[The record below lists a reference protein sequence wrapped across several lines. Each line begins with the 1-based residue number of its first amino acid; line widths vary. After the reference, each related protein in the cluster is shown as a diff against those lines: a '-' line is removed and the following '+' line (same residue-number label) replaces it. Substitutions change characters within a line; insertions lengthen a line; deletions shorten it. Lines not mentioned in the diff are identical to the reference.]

1 MLWRVHFR
9 FDSKIENS
17 TSVHLH
23 GRFHGSI
30 ASSAASSKNSANHFQ
45 TTLLAEQISHSDV
58 VGRFYGEHHVFRE
71 LRFVVPLLFLLNL
84 VMGS

>member
-1 MLWRVHFR
+1 MAPGWLQQ
-9 FDSKIENS
+9 KLCKE
-17 TSVHLH
+17 
-23 GRFHGSI
+23 
-30 ASSAASSKNSANHFQ
+30 FQ